1 MQRHRLPARASMV
14 SALSKPLPPDAAR
27 FFCRANNDMTK
38 PGVQKPHC
46 EPWQSTMACC
56 TLCNWPWC
64 LRSSTLINC
73 LPCKEETKVRQ
84 ELRVR

>member
-1 MQRHRLPARASMV
+1 MASQA
-14 SALSKPLPPDAAR
+14 SALRCSAVSPVE
-27 FFCRANNDMTK
+27 FFCRANSDMTK

-56 TLCNWPWC
+56 TPCSWPRC
-64 LRSSTLINC
+64 LRSSTLMSC
-73 LPCKEETKVRQ
+73 LPCSEETKVRQ